1 MVVPVYLVAHQNPQN
16 FGRGVLLNLPQ
27 PVWTAVEGWLVG
39 HIVDQDEGV
48 GRPVVRLGDAPEPGG
63 EGRETVRVSPEIWIV
78 LPLLAGRVPD
88 LQFNLLSVNLDS
100 FDHEVHPDGCSL
112 AWREHALGKPPH

>member
-1 MVVPVYLVAHQNPQN
+1 MSVSEVLPNVSRNLVVVPVYLVAHQNPQN

-63 EGRETVRVSPEIWIV
+63 EGDSESQPRDLDVLTSP
-78 LPLLAGRVPD
+78 G
-88 LQFNLLSVNLDS
+88 
-100 FDHEVHPDGCSL
+100 
-112 AWREHALGKPPH
+112 PPCPRSAV